1 MNVKQDLTVD
11 HIRSTAPEFAAKDH
25 SQFDAFVFFIPLH
38 GGSNDIISDVNGWTI
53 SVAELMCFFK
63 LTECLTLQNKPNLL
77 LFQACS
83 GARTIV

>member
-1 MNVKQDLTVD
+1 MD
-11 HIRSTAPEFAAKDH
+11 HVRSTAPEFAAKDH

-38 GGSNDIISDVNGWTI
+38 GGSNDIISNVNGWTI

-83 GARTIV
+83 EARTIV